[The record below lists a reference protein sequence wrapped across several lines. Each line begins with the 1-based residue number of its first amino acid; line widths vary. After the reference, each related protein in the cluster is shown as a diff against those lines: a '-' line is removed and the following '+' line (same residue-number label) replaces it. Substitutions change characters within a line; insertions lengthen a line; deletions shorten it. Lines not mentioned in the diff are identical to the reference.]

1 MLFLQTIKN
10 NFKFFSLAIFVF
22 FISCAV
28 QAQDLQNQD
37 STLINKIE
45 DATKSESVKKN
56 NDVKKITKKLVKSSK
71 KKSKKSKKKNKIVKK
86 RIIKKVSLV
95 KKNIEKKVEE
105 APVSKAKEQI
115 KIDESLEKYKNGELN
130 NFQEIDGQYLIE
142 SELKNN
148 CDLITAE
155 ECFRADKF
163 FQEPYFHYTTL
174 SIFNQKVV
182 AEQFFEDEGRIR
194 DKVFLKVRDG
204 EYLIFTKNNNK
215 IFLVVKNGIAN
226 ELVVLNG
233 DLSKET
239 KIINKCQYADKLL
252 SFHRLYKT
260 KELEEKTLFYSDEK
274 NFKGLI
280 ETTIFS
286 EKYQPKDLYA
296 TIKIPNKEVR
306 PIQNLNLCK
315 NGDNIQ
321 AIERDFTK
329 NECDKKLR
337 CTMKTLANY
346 GSEGFE
352 VNDKTFSFDDF
363 NKNNNLINFNQEQ
376 ANGLIQEVAK
386 LSSEDKNFLKSRCFN
401 DKNIDIINCSIY
413 EKCNDSLVVEA
424 CEVSFFDNLF

>member
-1 MLFLQTIKN
+1 M
-10 NFKFFSLAIFVF
+10 
-22 FISCAV
+22 
-28 QAQDLQNQD
+28 
-37 STLINKIE
+37 
-45 DATKSESVKKN
+45 
-56 NDVKKITKKLVKSSK
+56 
-71 KKSKKSKKKNKIVKK
+71 
-86 RIIKKVSLV
+86 
-95 KKNIEKKVEE
+95 
-105 APVSKAKEQI
+105 
-115 KIDESLEKYKNGELN
+115 
-130 NFQEIDGQYLIE
+130 
-142 SELKNN
+142 
-148 CDLITAE
+148 
-155 ECFRADKF
+155 
-163 FQEPYFHYTTL
+163 
-174 SIFNQKVV
+174 V
-182 AEQFFEDEGRIR
+182 AEQFFEGEGRVR
-194 DKVFLKVRDG
+194 DKVFLKVSDG
-204 EYLIFTKNNNK
+204 EYLIYTKNNNK

-239 KIINKCQYADKLL
+239 KIVNKCQYADKLL
-252 SFHRLYKT
+252 AFHRLYNT
-260 KELEEKTLFYSDEK
+260 KEHEEKTLFYNDEK

-296 TIKIPNKEVR
+296 TMKIPNKEIR

-315 NGDNIQ
+315 NGDKIQ

-337 CTMKTLANY
+337 CTMQTLANY

-352 VNDKTFSFDDF
+352 INNKNFSYDDF
-363 NKNNNLINFNQEQ
+363 NKKNNLINLNQEQ

-386 LSSEDKNFLKSRCFN
+386 LSVEDKNFLKSRCFN